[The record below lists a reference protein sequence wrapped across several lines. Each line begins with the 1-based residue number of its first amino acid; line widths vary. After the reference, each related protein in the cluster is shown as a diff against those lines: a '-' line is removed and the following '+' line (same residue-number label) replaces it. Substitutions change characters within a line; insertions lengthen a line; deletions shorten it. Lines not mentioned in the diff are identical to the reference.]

1 MTSKVHLVVPD
12 QHANPEFHNKRAD
25 YLAQLIKDIRP
36 DVVVNIGDA
45 ADMPSLSGY
54 DKGKASFHGRS
65 YMKDIESHLE
75 FQDRMWAP
83 VKRSKKKL
91 PYRVVF
97 EGNHEY
103 RVKRAIDIQPELDGA
118 ISFDH
123 FAFADYYDDV
133 HEYTGGTPAIASID
147 GIHYAHYFVSGVMG
161 RAIGGEHPAYSLV
174 TKRFGSATCGH
185 VHTADLAFRTNLAG
199 NKILGCVCG
208 VYQDYYSGWAGEV
221 NHLWWR
227 GVVVKR
233 NVDGKGQYDP
243 SFISLDAL
251 RSEYG

>member
-1 MTSKVHLVVPD
+1 MTKTHLIIPD
-12 QHANPEFHNKRAD
+12 QHAHYNYHNKRAD
-25 YLAQLIKDIRP
+25 WLAQLIKDIRP

-54 DKGKASFHGRS
+54 EKGRASFHGRS
-65 YMKDIESHLE
+65 YMKDIEAHLD
-75 FQDRMWAP
+75 FQERLWAP
-83 VKRSKKKL
+83 MKRSKKKL

-103 RVKRAIDIQPELDGA
+103 RIKRALDLQPELDGA

-123 FAFADYYDDV
+123 LAFDKYYDDIY
-133 HEYTGGTPAIASID
+133 EYQGSTPAIACID

-161 RAIGGEHPAYSLV
+161 RPIGGEHPAYSLV

-185 VHTADLAFRTNLAG
+185 VHTADLAFRTNLEG
-199 NKILGCVCG
+199 RKILGCVCG
-208 VYQDYYSGWAGEV
+208 VFQDYDSDWAGEV
-221 NHLWWR
+221 NKLWWR

-233 NVDGKGQYDP
+233 NVDGRGSYDP
-243 SFISLDAL
+243 QFISLDAL
-251 RSEYG
+251 RKEYNK